1 MVSQIAATASPFMAA
16 KDIYS
21 QKRINHWD
29 LVAEKD
35 RWGIA
40 SRFYQA
46 RLRDVFQNLIPARAR
61 ILELGCGKGDLL
73 ASLQPSRGVGIDFS
87 SRMIAGAQD
96 RHPGLCLI
104 QADVHDLARHLE
116 GEKFDYVILSDLLND
131 LWDIQQVLQQ
141 ITRVCHPGTRVI
153 FNFYSRLWQAP
164 LLLAQKAGLARPVLP
179 QNWITKNDLKNLLDL
194 AGFEAI
200 REWNEILFPF
210 PVPVFAALLNRIGA
224 KVWPLHELA
233 LSNFVV
239 ARPDSRA
246 LDDRKKSATVSV
258 IVPARNEAGNIENIL
273 QRVPEMGAGT
283 EIIFVEGNSHDDTY
297 AVIERA
303 IQQHPEQRCKLA
315 KQAGRG
321 KGDAVRAGFS
331 IATGDV
337 LMILDAD
344 LTVPPEYLPR
354 FFDAI
359 VTNKGEFINGVR
371 LVYPMEKE
379 AMRFLNFLGNK
390 FFSLA
395 FTYLLGQPIKDTLCG
410 TKVLWRE
417 DYETIAANRSYFGDF
432 DPFGDFDLLFGA
444 ARLSRKVIDLPVRY
458 KERVYGTTNI
468 SRWKHGL
475 LLLRMVLFAANRIKF
490 V

>member
-1 MVSQIAATASPFMAA
+1 MVPQHAATLHPLTDARAV
-16 KDIYS
+16 YS
-21 QKRINHWD
+21 QERINHWD
-29 LVAEKD
+29 QVAAKD
-35 RWGIA
+35 RWGVA
-40 SRFYQA
+40 SRYYQE
-46 RLRDVFQNLIPARAR
+46 RLGNVFQNLVPARAR
-61 ILELGCGKGDLL
+61 VLELGCGKGDLL

-87 SRMIAGAQD
+87 SRMIADGRQ
-96 RHPGLCLI
+96 RHPALCLI
-104 QADVHDLARHLE
+104 QADVHELARHLE
-116 GEKFDYVILSDLLND
+116 GETFDYVILSDLLND
-131 LWDIQQVLQQ
+131 LWDIQQVLEQ
-141 ITRVCHPGTRVI
+141 IHQVCHPGTRII

-164 LLLAQKAGLARPVLP
+164 LQLAQAIGLARPVLA
-179 QNWITKNDLKNLLDL
+179 QNWITKSDLNNFLSLG
-194 AGFEAI
+194 GFEVV
-200 REWNEILFPF
+200 RQWNEILFPL
-210 PVPVFAALLNRIGA
+210 PVPVLAELFNRIGA
-224 KVWPLHELA
+224 KIWPLLELA
-233 LSNFVV
+233 LANVVV
-239 ARPDSRA
+239 ARPISNAGKNPQKRP
-246 LDDRKKSATVSV
+246 SVSV
-258 IVPARNEAGNIENIL
+258 VVPARNEAGNIENIL
-273 QRVPEMGAGT
+273 RGVPEMGAGT
-283 EIIFVEGNSHDDTY
+283 EIIFVEGNSQDDTY
-297 AVIERA
+297 GVIERA
-303 IQQHPEQRCKLA
+303 IQQIPDRACKLA
-315 KQAGRG
+315 KQDGKG
-321 KGDAVRAGFS
+321 KGDAVRKGFS
-331 IATGDV
+331 LATGDI

-354 FFDAI
+354 FYDAI

-417 DYETIAANRSYFGDF
+417 DYQAIAANRKYFGDF

-444 ARLSRKVIDLPVRY
+444 ARLNRKIVDLPIRY